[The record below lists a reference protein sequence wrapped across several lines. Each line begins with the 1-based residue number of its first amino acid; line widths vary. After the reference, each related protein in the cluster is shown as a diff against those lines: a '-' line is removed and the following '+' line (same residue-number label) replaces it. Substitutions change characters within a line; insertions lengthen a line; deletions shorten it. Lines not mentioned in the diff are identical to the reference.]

1 MKHHAIP
8 KTCNFH
14 YLQGNGPIGK
24 SHEDGITDADF
35 EVLAQTSEELKS
47 KGFDAFSWEESMGGG
62 VQSLECSYDSCLKYG
77 EPPYRPQNTVIV
89 LHIGTPEEVPLIL
102 RNPLV
107 SSGQGLRA

>member
-8 KTCNFH
+8 TTCN
-14 YLQGNGPIGK
+14 QKNGLTAK

-62 VQSLECSYDSCLKYG
+62 VQSLACIYDNCLEYG
-77 EPPYRPQNTVIV
+77 EP
-89 LHIGTPEEVPLIL
+89 
-102 RNPLV
+102 
-107 SSGQGLRA
+107 